1 MSAQQE
7 GPDNLPGPS
16 CCVARGLARHP
27 MVYLLNVGLCGVVIV
42 SLAYSFCY
50 REGAEAPGTVSCAL
64 MVMSRSTAYRLTCA
78 CGTSFTTTV
87 YEAVNVTLEPQL
99 LYTLLAGLLNVA
111 TCPNCGRRAAIA
123 RPFLYHDVARGLFA
137 YVHPRADLPEE
148 QRGRLLQHLRRAYA
162 AAVEQSRL
170 IRHQETPARADA
182 GEEERGEDAA
192 REILPGAET
201 SGDDAPPLQVI
212 LGVEQL
218 CSLVNSLLSPE
229 ERLGKL
235 ALSSKSRQKEER
247 QRLLRIASE
256 MARQMDC
263 QVEIDDEPG
272 EYTVWLYGPRRAI
285 GAIMRELA
293 PRQ

>member
-1 MSAQQE
+1 
-7 GPDNLPGPS
+7 
-16 CCVARGLARHP
+16 
-27 MVYLLNVGLCGVVIV
+27 
-42 SLAYSFCY
+42 
-50 REGAEAPGTVSCAL
+50 
-64 MVMSRSTAYRLTCA
+64 MSRSTAYQFTCA
-78 CGTSFTTTV
+78 CGTSFTTPV

-148 QRGRLLQHLRRAYA
+148 QRERLLQQLRRAYA
-162 AAVEQSRL
+162 VAVEQSVALQR
-170 IRHQETPARADA
+170 QNPPASAGGDA
-182 GEEERGEDAA
+182 AGDDEDEALELFAEDAA
-192 REILPGAET
+192 
-201 SGDDAPPLQVI
+201 SNDAPPLQVI
-212 LGVEQL
+212 FGADQL
-218 CSLVNSLLSPE
+218 CELISSLLSPE

-235 ALSSKSRQKEER
+235 ALSGKGKQEGER
-247 QRLLRIASE
+247 QRLLTIASE
-256 MARQMDC
+256 MARQMNC
-263 QVEIDDEPG
+263 QVEIEDEPD

>member
-1 MSAQQE
+1 
-7 GPDNLPGPS
+7 
-16 CCVARGLARHP
+16 
-27 MVYLLNVGLCGVVIV
+27 
-42 SLAYSFCY
+42 
-50 REGAEAPGTVSCAL
+50 
-64 MVMSRSTAYRLTCA
+64 MSRSIAYQFTCA
-78 CGTSFTTTV
+78 CGASFTTPV

-148 QRGRLLQHLRRAYA
+148 QRERLLQHLRQAYA
-162 AAVEQSRL
+162 VAVEQSVAL
-170 IRHQETPARADA
+170 QQHQSLPVSAGADEARDAEDEALEMFADDEA
-182 GEEERGEDAA
+182 S
-192 REILPGAET
+192 L
-201 SGDDAPPLQVI
+201 SDAPPLQVI
-212 LGVEQL
+212 FGADQL
-218 CSLVNSLLSPE
+218 CELINSLLSPE

-235 ALSSKSRQKEER
+235 ALSSMSKQEGER
-247 QRLLRIASE
+247 QRLLTIASE
-256 MARQMDC
+256 MARQMSC
-263 QVEIDDEPG
+263 QVVIEYEPG

>member
-1 MSAQQE
+1 M
-7 GPDNLPGPS
+7 L
-16 CCVARGLARHP
+16 
-27 MVYLLNVGLCGVVIV
+27 
-42 SLAYSFCY
+42 
-50 REGAEAPGTVSCAL
+50 
-64 MVMSRSTAYRLTCA
+64 MSRSTTYKFTCA
-78 CGTSFTTTV
+78 CGASFTTPV

-111 TCPNCGRRAAIA
+111 TCSNCGRRTAIA
-123 RPFLYHDVARGLFA
+123 RPFLYHDVARDLFA

-148 QRGRLLQHLRRAYA
+148 QRERLLQHLRRAYV
-162 AAVEQSRL
+162 AAVEQSML
-170 IRHQETPARADA
+170 IRGEEPLTAPEARLEENEEIA
-182 GEEERGEDAA
+182 GEV
-192 REILPGAET
+192 LSGADV
-201 SGDDAPPLQVI
+201 SPSDAPSLQI
-212 LGVEQL
+212 IFGMEQL
-218 CSLVNSLLSPE
+218 CELVNSLLGPE

-235 ALSSKSRQKEER
+235 ALSSKSKREDER
-247 QRLLRIASE
+247 RRLLAVAGE